1 MGPRWFPSW
10 VWFYLWPL
18 IMLTSR
24 LYFLAVNLIF
34 ALYNYFQPRK
44 WVPEPTDRLLL
55 ISATQAAK
63 LISQKEITSRQ
74 LIDAYIRRIE
84 QINPIINAM
93 VVNFF
98 DDARAEADEA
108 DRTIE
113 NLSGDEV
120 KELFQKK
127 PLLGVP
133 FTVKDAF
140 EIEDVVV
147 TCGVYNMKD
156 VKSKSTAESI
166 IRMKNAGAVLLGITN
181 VAEASMWFESNNTIY
196 GRTVNPYDSRRIA
209 GGSSGGEGALIG
221 AAGSVVSWFYP
232 SIVLIL
238 YRNAFRWDLDQ
249 VRIFSVLL
257 FHQRLSGFEIA
268 TTSDIGGSI
277 RIPSFVGGIF
287 GMKPTPNMVP
297 LDGHIPV
304 KRDFQGEMLRIGPM
318 CRYAEDLPLLLKI
331 LVGPNASKLN
341 LDEPVVRKK
350 LRLFYA
356 EGLQDCPVTQSLSC
370 EMRHALRKA
379 VKLLEMKYDTNAT
392 RICLPTANYACEMF
406 VLSMEDET
414 QSDIREWI
422 VNPYSGQGKVDCWKE
437 LPAFMMGKSKHTLP
451 SILQGILATI
461 NPFTPGRHREV
472 INMRDRL
479 RNQLEQLL
487 SDDGILLFPCWSVTA
502 PFHNETVFEPF
513 DLGYTALWNCLRLP
527 AISCP
532 VGLDAKGL
540 PLGVQVG
547 FINSNFL

>member
-10 VWFYLWPL
+10 VWFYVWPL
-18 IMLTSR
+18 IMLISR

-55 ISATQAAK
+55 ISATQSAK
-63 LISQKEITSRQ
+63 LISQREITSRQ

-93 VVNFF
+93 VVSFF

-113 NLSGDEV
+113 NLNGDEV

-140 EIEDVVV
+140 EVEDVVV

-156 VKSKSTAESI
+156 VKSKSTAETI

-181 VAEASMWFESNNTIY
+181 VPEASMWFESNNTIY

-221 AAGSVVSWFYP
+221 AAGSVVG
-232 SIVLIL
+232 L
-238 YRNAFRWDLDQ
+238 
-249 VRIFSVLL
+249 
-257 FHQRLSGFEIA
+257 G
-268 TTSDIGGSI
+268 SDIGGSI

-304 KRDFQGEMLRIGPM
+304 KRNFQGEMLRIGPM

-356 EGLQDCPVTQSLSC
+356 EGLQDCPVTQSLSY

-379 VKLLEMKYDTNAT
+379 VKFLEMKYDTNAT

-422 VNPYSGQGKVDCWKE
+422 VNPYVS
-437 LPAFMMGKSKHTLP
+437 F
-451 SILQGILATI
+451 
-461 NPFTPGRHREV
+461 
-472 INMRDRL
+472 
-479 RNQLEQLL
+479 
-487 SDDGILLFPCWSVTA
+487 
-502 PFHNETVFEPF
+502 
-513 DLGYTALWNCLRLP
+513 Y
-527 AISCP
+527 
-532 VGLDAKGL
+532 
-540 PLGVQVG
+540 
-547 FINSNFL
+547 